1 MARAAG
7 MHMIVATQSPRADVI
22 TGLIKAN
29 IPSRMALT
37 AASPLESRIILDEGG
52 AEKLIGH
59 GDMLFKPIGKNKPTR
74 LQGCFVS
81 DEEIRRVVKFI
92 KEQKSSE
99 YNEEIVEEIKENANN
114 IGVKKADFVDQN
126 GDDSDELT
134 PQAIKVVVERGEA
147 STTLLQRKLKI
158 GYARAARIIDEL
170 EEKKII
176 GPFAGSKP
184 RDVLIT
190 MDQWLEMD
198 AMRDDEED

>member
-1 MARAAG
+1 M
-7 MHMIVATQSPRADVI
+7 
-22 TGLIKAN
+22 
-29 IPSRMALT
+29 
-37 AASPLESRIILDEGG
+37 
-52 AEKLIGH
+52 
-59 GDMLFKPIGKNKPTR
+59 
-74 LQGCFVS
+74 
-81 DEEIRRVVKFI
+81 
-92 KEQKSSE
+92 
-99 YNEEIVEEIKENANN
+99 
-114 IGVKKADFVDQN
+114 
-126 GDDSDELT
+126 
-134 PQAIKVVVERGEA
+134 VERGEA